1 MNNKEQYKRSK
12 IESLKAQRMHYEERE
27 KSYRLY
33 WNFNR
38 GFLIFIFV
46 FFTLLPFIAVFIKR

>member
-33 WNFNR
+33 RFFNFY
-38 GFLIFIFV
+38 FCIFHITAFYCC
-46 FFTLLPFIAVFIKR
+46 FY